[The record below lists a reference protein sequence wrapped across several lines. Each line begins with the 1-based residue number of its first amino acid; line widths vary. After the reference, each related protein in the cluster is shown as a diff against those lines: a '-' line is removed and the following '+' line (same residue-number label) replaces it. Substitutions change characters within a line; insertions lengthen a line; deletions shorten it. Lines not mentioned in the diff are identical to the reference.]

1 MTNATHLS
9 VELVADQQTASVGG
23 NFQAGIYFKLEKEW
37 HIYWQNPGDSGIPPQ
52 ITWNLQPGVQA
63 SSILWPPP
71 SRIEAGPLVNYGY
84 RDEVLL
90 PVPIQLDSSFHDDS
104 VHLQGL
110 VRWLVC
116 REVCI
121 PGKANLELTIPVHA
135 GAAVSNPT
143 WAPLFEATAKMLPTP
158 QPSNWKLA
166 GTLDKDHFKFSVS
179 GITDKVSAV
188 SFFPSAGDEVDHAAP
203 VKIQQSPGA
212 IALTLNRSD
221 RLANDVDHFPGLLVL
236 SDQSGSSHAFQVDF
250 PLGGAHSAS
259 AILPILAVI
268 FSAFVGGLFLN
279 LMPCVFPVL
288 SLKVMSLLK
297 ISGQEKS
304 RVRKLGLAYTAGILV
319 SFWILITVLL
329 VLRFTGQQIGWGF
342 QLQSPRFVFV
352 LACVLFAFALNL
364 LGMFEI
370 TGSFVGA
377 GNSLANKEGLTG
389 SFFTGVL
396 ATLVAT
402 PCTAPFMGSAV
413 GFALTQ
419 TPFVVFLIFTSLGL
433 GLSAPYLLVSYFP
446 KLGGFLPKPG
456 LWMETFKELMAFLIF
471 GTVIW
476 LAWVLQI
483 QTSAPGLIILM
494 SGFVGIGFAVW
505 LSRRGR
511 AEAYRW
517 LGVLIGI
524 LSVFSSCLALRP
536 ATSASNLAIGHEG
549 GLTWEKFSPEKLE
562 EYRAK
567 NEPVFVDFTAAW
579 CVSCQVNELLVFQSE
594 AVKEKLR
601 ALGFHL
607 MKADWTNED
616 PVITKTLASF
626 NRNGVPFYLIYGKGK
641 DVPAVQLPEVINAG
655 LVLNELEK
663 IK

>member
-1 MTNATHLS
+1 MNAPHLS
-9 VELVADQQTASVGG
+9 VELVANQQTASLGES
-23 NFQAGIYFKLEKEW
+23 FQAGIHFKLEKDW

-52 ITWNLQPGVQA
+52 IIWNLQPGVKA
-63 SSILWPPP
+63 GSIQWPPP

-90 PVPIQLDSSFHDDS
+90 PIPVQLDASFHPASAD
-104 VHLQGL
+104 LKAQ

-116 REVCI
+116 KDVCI
-121 PGKANLELTIPVHA
+121 PGKAQLELVVPVHA
-135 GAAVSNPT
+135 EAAVPNMT
-143 WAPLFEATAKMLPTP
+143 WAPLFEATAKMLPSP
-158 QPSNWKLA
+158 QPSAWKLT
-166 GTLDKDHFKFSVS
+166 GSLNKDNFNVTVS
-179 GITDKVSAV
+179 GMTEKVSSI

-203 VKIQQSPGA
+203 IKIEQGRDSVQ
-212 IALTLNRSD
+212 LVLKRSD
-221 RLANDVDHFPGLLVL
+221 RLENDVDHFPGVL
-236 SDQSGSSHAFQVDF
+236 ILGDQSGSSHSYQVDF
-250 PLGGAHSAS
+250 PIGGGHVSTA
-259 AILPILAVI
+259 LFAVI
-268 FSAFVGGLFLN
+268 LSAFFGGLLLN

-319 SFWILITVLL
+319 SFWVLISALL
-329 VLRFTGQQIGWGF
+329 VFRYTGQQIGWGF
-342 QLQSPRFVFV
+342 QLQSPRFVLV
-352 LACVLFAFALNL
+352 LASILFAFALNL

-370 TGSFVGA
+370 TGSFMGA
-377 GNSLANKEGLTG
+377 GNTLANKEGLTG

-419 TPFVVFLIFTSLGL
+419 TPAVVFLIFTSLAL

-446 KLGGFLPKPG
+446 RLGSFLPKPG
-456 LWMETFKELMAFLIF
+456 MWMETFKELMAFLIF

-483 QTSAPGLIILM
+483 QTSATGLVILM

-505 LSRRGR
+505 LFRRGK
-511 AEAYRW
+511 AEAYTW

-524 LSVFSSCLALRP
+524 LSVFSACLALRP
-536 ATSASNLAIGHEG
+536 ATSASNLAMSHEG
-549 GLTWEKFSPEKLE
+549 GLNWEKFSPEKVA
-562 EYRAK
+562 EYQAK
-567 NEPVFVDFTAAW
+567 GEPVFVDFTAAW
-579 CVSCQVNELLVFQSE
+579 CVSCQVNELLVFQSD
-594 AVKEKLR
+594 AVKDKLK

-641 DVPAVQLPEVINAG
+641 NTPAVQLPEVINAG

>member
-1 MTNATHLS
+1 MNAPHIS
-9 VELVADQQTASVGG
+9 VNLVADQQTASSGG
-23 NFQAGIYFKLEKEW
+23 SFQAGVYFKLEKDW

-52 ITWNLQPGVQA
+52 ITWQLQPGVQA

-90 PVPIQLDSSFHDDS
+90 PVPIQLDASFHGDAVALKS
-104 VHLQGL
+104 Q

-116 REVCI
+116 KDICI
-121 PGKANLELTIPVHA
+121 PGKANLELSVPVHD
-135 GAAVSNPT
+135 GPAVANAT
-143 WAPLFEATAKMLPTP
+143 WTPVFEATSKMLPTP
-158 QPSNWKLA
+158 APSGWKMSGSLNA
-166 GTLDKDHFKFSVS
+166 DHFSVAVS
-179 GITDKVSAV
+179 GITDKVSSV

-203 VKIQQSPGA
+203 VKIEQTNGSVR
-212 IALTLNRSD
+212 LELKRSD
-221 RLANDVDHFPGLLVL
+221 RLANEVDHFPGVLVL

-250 PLGGAHSAS
+250 PLGTSRIGGGTSWA
-259 AILPILAVI
+259 ILAVV
-268 FSAFVGGLFLN
+268 FSAFLGGLLLN

-288 SLKVMSLLK
+288 SLKVMSLLR

-304 RVRKLGLAYTAGILV
+304 RVRKLGLAYTAGIVV
-319 SFWILITVLL
+319 SFWVLVSAL
-329 VLRFTGQQIGWGF
+329 LLLRLTGQQIGWGF

-352 LACVLFAFALNL
+352 LACVLFTFALNL

-370 TGSFVGA
+370 TGSFMGA

-402 PCTAPFMGSAV
+402 PCSAPFMGSAI

-419 TPFVVFLIFTSLGL
+419 TPAVVFLIFTSLAL
-433 GLSAPYLLVSYFP
+433 GLSAPYLLVSYYP
-446 KLGGFLPKPG
+446 KLGSFLPKPG
-456 LWMETFKELMAFLIF
+456 AWMETFKELMAFLIF

-483 QTSAPGLIILM
+483 QTSATGLVLLM
-494 SGFVGIGFAVW
+494 AGFTGIGFAVW

-511 AEAYRW
+511 GEAYSW
-517 LGVLIGI
+517 LGVLIGT
-524 LSVFSSCLALRP
+524 LSIFSSCIALQP
-536 ATSASNLAIGHEG
+536 ASSASSLAISHEG
-549 GLTWEKFSPEKLE
+549 GLTWEKFSPEKLA
-562 EYRAK
+562 EYRSK
-567 NEPVFVDFTAAW
+567 GEPVFVDFTAAW

-594 AVKEKLR
+594 AVKDKMR
-601 ALGFHL
+601 SLGFHL
-607 MKADWTNED
+607 LKGDWTNED
-616 PVITKTLASF
+616 PVITQTLAQF

-641 DVPAVQLPEVINAG
+641 GAPAVQLPEVINAG